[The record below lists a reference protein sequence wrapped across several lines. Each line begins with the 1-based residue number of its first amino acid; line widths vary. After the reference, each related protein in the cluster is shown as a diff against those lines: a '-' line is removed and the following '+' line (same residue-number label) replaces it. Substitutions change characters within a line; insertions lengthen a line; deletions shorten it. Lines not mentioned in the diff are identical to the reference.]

1 MNEKR
6 RTKESKGLKALDRL
20 EQTARWCCGELAVTV
35 EVLNR
40 GIFKEDAEAV
50 EIIRRELK
58 ALEIIKKKG
67 INIQELRYS
76 YSLNEYNICKGTG
89 NESLKQE
96 EYDLLKGVFK

>member
-1 MNEKR
+1 MN
-6 RTKESKGLKALDRL
+6 KGLKALDRL
-20 EQTARWCCGELAVTV
+20 EQTARSCCGEFAVYV
-35 EVLNR
+35 EDLNR

-58 ALEIIKKKG
+58 ALEIIRKKG

-89 NESLKQE
+89 NESLNQE